1 MSFVCEYE
9 TFARL
14 SEKPH
19 DYTRIGVGVG
29 IAIGVVVVG
38 IVAVINS

>member
-9 TFARL
+9 TLERL

-19 DYTRIGVGVG
+19 DSTRIGVGVG
-29 IAIGVVVVG
+29 SAIGVVVG